1 MFFINYKRGEITLI
15 DEILTNNSEK
25 VDKKLIQYTLQLRE
39 RIKKMLKILLM
50 GLIIISIFIYVFMV
64 GTSIDKTTEKVKKE
78 IAITK
83 KE

>member
-1 MFFINYKRGEITLI
+1 
-15 DEILTNNSEK
+15 
-25 VDKKLIQYTLQLRE
+25 
-39 RIKKMLKILLM
+39 MLKILLM